1 MFEGSLLRYIVMIIG
16 CAVGAPAFLNAQSV
30 DTTTVLKVINDTLPN
45 SAVIDTNGTPDLRID
60 EESEYEEIID
70 DFEADI
76 FNPGSLTPNAS
87 GSSELIEYG
96 SVDSNF
102 LDIVHQEAHLY
113 GQAYVKYTDYEVT
126 ADYIILNFNTNNIRA
141 FRRDKKSPKAQF
153 KSGEQN
159 AAADEILFNTESQKG
174 LIYGANIVQNDL
186 YIHGAVTKFVKGEND
201 SLHID
206 DVIYNRNALIT
217 SCNLE
222 HPHWGIRTTKLKF
235 IPNRLA
241 VIGPAN
247 LELAGIP
254 TPVVAP
260 FAFVPLLNLNNAS
273 SGLIY
278 PEDPIRRDPR
288 LGLGIRGLG
297 YYFAINDY
305 VDLAVRSEL
314 YARGSWVLNLNSNYR
329 KRYKYSGVVDFEYSR
344 QLIDVFNELNPNV
357 QSSFSFAI
365 NHRQDTK
372 AHPYRTIGGSL
383 RFTLN
388 DHDRR
393 TNEDAQSQLNS
404 QINSNFSYAY
414 RLSDNWTFTS
424 AIRHSQNTLNRSIS
438 FTLPDVQLRMS
449 RIFPFNSP
457 KTTSANDKWFEKINV
472 QYDGQFENTLV
483 TTDTTLFSSQ
493 TLDLFR
499 GGFSHDVDV
508 AASYSL
514 FEHFNFNTSIDYEEL
529 WFLQQRELNLDDD
542 GEVVSGVRSG
552 FEPLRNL
559 SVSAGLTT
567 NIFSTIQFKKGFF
580 RGFRHQLRPS
590 LGLSFSP
597 STEDRRIVFDPNP
610 DISVDEQIAFNPFN
624 GRENIA
630 NFNDIE
636 NENLFA
642 VGNLQQGGARVT
654 YNFANTVEGKYYSKR
669 DSTEKKFKIFNSLN
683 LSGSYNLQADS
694 LQWSTASLT
703 ANTNIFKNITTL
715 SIRGTLD
722 PYLENEQGN
731 RINTTVWSDRKRLVR
746 VENFSINLATNF
758 SLSDLRDL
766 ILYGG
771 EPPKNKREAKR
782 DPHKDPELFSWFEN
796 ARIRHSFVFG
806 NRGTVNDNDWGV
818 QTHSIQMTTGNI
830 PLTDK
835 WGMSVGNLSYNFV
848 DKQFVYP
855 SFSLNRQLHCW
866 NMRLSWQPSAD
877 TFTFF
882 IGVSSAPFSDFLK
895 YENGRSAFQ
904 SNFTNF

>member
-1 MFEGSLLRYIVMIIG
+1 MFEGSLIRYVIIVSAIL
-16 CAVGAPAFLNAQSV
+16 APSLLFAQV
-30 DTTTVLKVINDTLPN
+30 LDT
-45 SAVIDTNGTPDLRID
+45 SAVPEIIQATSDSLLIDTNITPDLRIGV
-60 EESEYEEIID
+60 EPELQEI
-70 DFEADI
+70 
-76 FNPGSLTPNAS
+76 TPTIGVDAFDAGGPS
-87 GSSELIEYG
+87 GISGTTSDGVEYG
-96 SVDSNF
+96 AVDSNF
-102 LDIVHQEAHLY
+102 LDIVNQEAHLY
-113 GQAYVKYTDYEVT
+113 GEAYVRYTDYEVT

-141 FRRDKKSPKAQF
+141 YRRDKRSPKAQF

-159 AAADEILFNTESQKG
+159 AAADEILFNTDSQKG

-186 YIHGAVTKFVKGEND
+186 YIHGAVTKFVKAEDD

-235 IPNRLA
+235 VPNRLA

-254 TPVVAP
+254 TPIVAP

-278 PEDPIRRDPR
+278 PEDPIRRDPN

-297 YYFAINDY
+297 YYFAVNDY
-305 VDLAVRSEL
+305 FDVALRSEL
-314 YARGSWVLNLNSNYR
+314 YARGSWVLNLNSNYK
-329 KRYKYSGVVDFEYSR
+329 KRYKYTGVVDFEFSR
-344 QLIDVFNELNPNV
+344 QLLDVFNELDPSV

-404 QINSNFSYAY
+404 QINSNFNYSY
-414 RLSDNWTFTS
+414 RISENWTFNT

-449 RIFPFNSP
+449 RIFPFNTP
-457 KTTSANDKWFEKINV
+457 KTSSANDKWFEKINV
-472 QYDGQFENTLV
+472 QYDGQFENSLV
-483 TTDTTLFSSQ
+483 TTDTTLFSSE
-493 TLDLFR
+493 TLGLFR
-499 GGFSHDVDV
+499 GGVSHDVDV

-514 FEHFNFNTSIDYEEL
+514 FEHFNFNTNIDYEEL
-529 WFLQQRELNLDDD
+529 WFLQRRELRFDDE
-542 GEVVSGVRSG
+542 GEVESGIRSG
-552 FEPLRNL
+552 FEPLRNV
-559 SVSAGLTT
+559 SVGADLTT
-567 NIFSTIQFKKGFF
+567 TVFSTIQFKKGFF

-597 STEDRRIVFDPNP
+597 STEDRREIFDPNP
-610 DISVDEQIAFNPFN
+610 DISVDEQISFNPFN
-624 GRENIA
+624 GREIIT
-630 NFNDIE
+630 NFSDLE
-636 NENLFA
+636 SENLFT
-642 VGNLQQGGARVT
+642 VGNLQQGGGQINYGLAST
-654 YNFANTVEGKYYSKR
+654 IEGKYYSKK
-669 DSTEKKFKIFNSLN
+669 DSTEKKFTIFNSLTLN
-683 LSGSYNLQADS
+683 GNYNLQADT
-694 LQWSTASLT
+694 LQWSTVNLR
-703 ANTNIFKNITTL
+703 ANTNIFRNITTL
-715 SIRGTLD
+715 SISGTLD
-722 PYLENEQGN
+722 PYIENAQGR
-731 RINTTVWSDRKRLVR
+731 RINTTVWSDRRRLVR

-766 ILYGG
+766 LIYGG
-771 EPPKNKREAKR
+771 DPPSRSRER
-782 DPHKDPELFSWFEN
+782 NRNTHGDPELFSWFEN
-796 ARIRHSFVFG
+796 ARFRHVFLFG
-806 NRGTVNDNDWGV
+806 NRGTINDNEWRV

-835 WGMSVGNLSYNFV
+835 WGMSVGNLSYNFIEN
-848 DKQFVYP
+848 QFVYP
-855 SFSLNRQLHCW
+855 SFSLTRQLHCW

>member
-1 MFEGSLLRYIVMIIG
+1 MFERSLIRYVIII
-16 CAVGAPAFLNAQSV
+16 CAILAPSLSMAQVV
-30 DTTTVLKVINDTLPN
+30 DTTVIPQINQVTPDSL
-45 SAVIDTNGTPDLRID
+45 SIDANVTPDIRIEDESEFEEVTDDLDVFTTGGPAIGTP
-60 EESEYEEIID
+60 
-70 DFEADI
+70 
-76 FNPGSLTPNAS
+76 GSTSS
-87 GSSELIEYG
+87 GELVEYG
-96 SVDSNF
+96 SLDSNF
-102 LDIVHQEAHLY
+102 LDIVNQEAHLY
-113 GQAYVKYTDYEVT
+113 GEAYVRYTDYEVT

-159 AAADEILFNTESQKG
+159 AAADEILFNTDSQKG

-186 YIHGAVTKFVKGEND
+186 YIHGAVTKFVKAEDD

-217 SCNLE
+217 SCSLE

-235 IPNRLA
+235 VPNRLA

-254 TPVVAP
+254 TPIVAP

-278 PEDPIRRDPR
+278 PEDPIRRDPN

-297 YYFAINDY
+297 YYFAVNDY
-305 VDLAVRSEL
+305 FDIALRSEL
-314 YARGSWVLNLNSNYR
+314 YARGSWVLNLNSNYK
-329 KRYKYSGVVDFEYSR
+329 KRYKYTGVVDFEFSR
-344 QLIDVFNELNPNV
+344 QLNDIANELDPSV

-372 AHPYRTIGGSL
+372 AHPYRTVGGSL

-404 QINSNFSYAY
+404 QINSNFNYSY
-414 RLSDNWTFTS
+414 RLSESWTFNT

-457 KTTSANDKWFEKINV
+457 KTSSANDKWFEKINV
-472 QYDGQFENTLV
+472 QYDGQFENSLV
-483 TTDTTLFSSQ
+483 TTDTTLFSNE
-493 TLDLFR
+493 TLGLFR
-499 GGFSHDVDV
+499 GGVTHDVDV

-529 WFLQQRELNLDDD
+529 WFLQRRELRFDDE
-542 GEVVSGVRSG
+542 GEIESGVRSG
-552 FEPLRNL
+552 FDQLRNL

-580 RGFRHQLRPS
+580 RGFRHQVRPS

-597 STEDRRIVFDPNP
+597 STEDRRELFDANP
-610 DISVDEQIAFNPFN
+610 DISADELISFNPFN
-624 GRENIA
+624 GREDIFNFSNIE
-630 NFNDIE
+630 D
-636 NENLFA
+636 ENLFA
-642 VGNLQQGGARVT
+642 VGNLQQGGARIT
-654 YNFANTVEGKYYSKR
+654 YNLANTFEGKYYSKK

-683 LSGSYNLQADS
+683 LSGNYNLQADS
-694 LQWSTASLT
+694 LQWSTVNLT
-703 ANTNIFKNITTL
+703 ANANIFRNITTL

-722 PYLENEQGN
+722 PYLENAQG
-731 RINTTVWSDRKRLVR
+731 RQINTTVWSDRRRLVR
-746 VENFSINLATNF
+746 VDNFSINLATNF
-758 SLSDLRDL
+758 SLSDVRDL
-766 ILYGG
+766 FVYGG
-771 EPPKNKREAKR
+771 DPPSGNRERSR
-782 DPHKDPELFSWFEN
+782 DPHDDPELFSWFEN

-806 NRGTVNDNDWGV
+806 IRGTPTDNEWGV

-835 WGMSVGNLSYNFV
+835 WGMSVGNLSYNFI
-848 DKQFVYP
+848 DNQFVYP
-855 SFSLNRQLHCW
+855 SFSLTRQLHCW
-866 NMRLSWQPSAD
+866 NMRLSWQPQAD

-904 SNFTNF
+904 SNFTDF

>member
-1 MFEGSLLRYIVMIIG
+1 MLKGSLIRYIIFIS
-16 CAVGAPAFLNAQSV
+16 AILAPAIALAQTQDSTV
-30 DTTTVLKVINDTLPN
+30 VPRVIQDTVPVSL
-45 SAVIDTNGTPDLRID
+45 SIDTSGTPDLRVKD
-60 EESEYEEIID
+60 EGDFEEITD
-70 DFEADI
+70 ELGADLFDLSRSSGGFEISAE
-76 FNPGSLTPNAS
+76 T
-87 GSSELIEYG
+87 IENG
-96 SVDSNF
+96 AVDSMF
-102 LDIVHQEAHLY
+102 KDINNQQLHLY
-113 GQAYVKYTDYEVT
+113 GEAYVRYDDYEVT
-126 ADYIILNFNTNNIRA
+126 ADYIIVDFNTNNIRA

-159 AAADEILFNTESQKG
+159 AAADEILFNTETQKG

-235 IPNRLA
+235 IPDRLA

-254 TPVVAP
+254 TPLVAP

-329 KRYKYSGVVDFEYSR
+329 KRYKYNGVFDIEYSR
-344 QLIDVFNELNPNV
+344 QLLDVANELDPSV
-357 QSSFSFAI
+357 QTSFSFAI
-365 NHRQDTK
+365 NHRQDPK
-372 AHPYRTIGGSL
+372 AHPYRTVGGSL

-438 FTLPDVQLRMS
+438 FTLPDIQLRMS
-449 RIFPFNSP
+449 RVFPFNSP

-472 QYDGQFENTLV
+472 QYDGQFENALV
-483 TTDTTLFSSQ
+483 TTDTTLFSEE
-493 TLDLFR
+493 TLGLFR

-529 WFLQQRELNLDDD
+529 WFLQQRDLSLDEE

-559 SVSAGLTT
+559 SVNAGLSTT
-567 NIFSTIQFKKGFF
+567 IFSTIQFKKGFF
-580 RGFRHQLRPS
+580 RGFRHQIRPS

-610 DISVDEQIAFNPFN
+610 NISVDEPIRFNPFN
-624 GRENIA
+624 GRERID

-636 NENLFA
+636 SENLFA
-642 VGNLQQGGARVT
+642 IGSLQQGGARVT
-654 YNFANTVEGKYYSKR
+654 YDLANTVEGKYYSKR
-669 DSTEKKFKIFNSLN
+669 DSTEKKFKIFNSLS
-683 LSGSYNLQADS
+683 LSGNYNLQADS
-694 LQWSTASLT
+694 LQWSTINLR
-703 ANTNIFKNITTL
+703 ANTNIFRNITTL
-715 SIRGTLD
+715 SISGTLD
-722 PYLENEQGN
+722 PYIENEQGR
-731 RINTTVWSDRKRLVR
+731 RINTFVWSDRKRLVR

-766 ILYGG
+766 LLYGSD
-771 EPPKNKREAKR
+771 PPDQRRDTRR
-782 DPHKDPELFSWFEN
+782 DPHEDPELFSWFEN
-796 ARIRHSFVFG
+796 ARIRHSLVFG
-806 NRGTVNDNDWGV
+806 IRGTDSEWGV

-855 SFSLNRQLHCW
+855 SFSLSRQLHCW
-866 NMRLSWQPSAD
+866 NMSLSWQPSAD

-895 YENGRSAFQ
+895 YQNGRSAFQ
-904 SNFTNF
+904 SGFANF